1 MFRHTFHSYSAMSHF
16 LIAHN
21 MFPQARFLL
30 NFVVSR
36 KGKGSA
42 SSVWALVL
50 ETKGTHQCNF
60 VFDSLMIAY
69 IDLGFFFSDAIQCFG
84 LVRNHKLRV
93 PFRGCQY
100 LLDRMMKIS
109 SLIVSLGFYM
119 EILEYGFPPN
129 MYSFN
134 ILMNKLC
141 REDLIKDVQMVFD
154 EIERRGLNASIVS
167 FNTFFQ
173 QIL

>member
-1 MFRHTFHSYSAMSHF
+1 MSSISSSSNLTHYQRSLFSFLNFLFSQPMFRHTLHSYSAMSHL

-30 NFVVSR
+30 NFVVSC

-42 SSVWALVL
+42 CSIWALVL
-50 ETKGTHQCNF
+50 ETKGTHHCNF
-60 VFDSLMIAY
+60 VFDSLMIVY
-69 IDLGFFFSDAIQCFG
+69 TDLGFVSDVIQCFG

-109 SLIVSLGFYM
+109 YPIV
-119 EILEYGFPPN
+119 
-129 MYSFN
+129 
-134 ILMNKLC
+134 
-141 REDLIKDVQMVFD
+141 
-154 EIERRGLNASIVS
+154 
-167 FNTFFQ
+167 
-173 QIL
+173 

>member
-50 ETKGTHQCNF
+50 ETK
-60 VFDSLMIAY
+60 D
-69 IDLGFFFSDAIQCFG
+69 
-84 LVRNHKLRV
+84 
-93 PFRGCQY
+93 
-100 LLDRMMKIS
+100 
-109 SLIVSLGFYM
+109 IV
-119 EILEYGFPPN
+119 N
-129 MYSFN
+129 
-134 ILMNKLC
+134 
-141 REDLIKDVQMVFD
+141 Q
-154 EIERRGLNASIVS
+154 
-167 FNTFFQ
+167 
-173 QIL
+173 